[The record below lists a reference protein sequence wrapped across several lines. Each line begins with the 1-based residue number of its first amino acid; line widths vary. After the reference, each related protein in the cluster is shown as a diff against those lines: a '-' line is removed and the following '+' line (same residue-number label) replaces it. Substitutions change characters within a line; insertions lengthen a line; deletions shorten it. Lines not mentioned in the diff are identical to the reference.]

1 MSKNGEKRF
10 YWVEGVTRDEVVKSL
25 ADQRP
30 TRLRNQRVRRGLV
43 LLNSLAATLMAL
55 SSLIVGT
62 KFRTYL
68 EALMLLVLFCLY
80 FTLRR
85 SVRHIADAPD
95 ELLDERLIGLRN
107 AAYLSAYRYM
117 CGATVT
123 LFLLGYWVLG
133 DILRVSYAE
142 SVELWQGPIYS
153 FLMLAASM
161 PSMVL
166 AWNLP
171 SEKVEE
177 QELSAIRLEQ

>member
-1 MSKNGEKRF
+1 MSRNGEKRF

-68 EALMLLVLFCLY
+68 EALMLLVLLCLY

-117 CGATVT
+117 FGVT
-123 LFLLGYWVLG
+123 IILFSLGHWM
-133 DILRVSYAE
+133 LRDKAGVAE
-142 SVELWQGPIYS
+142 VRPTELWQGPIFS